1 MIETVI
7 IIRGDDPA
15 QVEQVAQA
23 ILNQR
28 PYLNQ
33 LIAGVTANLDAL
45 EKKVDDLNN
54 KLNRR
59 TSSDELA
66 EATRSTLLP
75 AVEETVK
82 ALDALTPN
90 KQ

>member
-28 PYLNQ
+28 PYLNH
-33 LIAGVTANLDAL
+33 LIAGVNERIDELKTLV
-45 EKKVDDLNN
+45 E
-54 KLNRR
+54 RR
-59 TSSDELA
+59 TASDELA
-66 EATRSTLLP
+66 DATRNTLLP
-75 AVEETVK
+75 VVEETVK